1 MNTIAVIIAGVL
13 SGALGAMGLGG
24 GGVLILYLTLVL
36 DTPQLKAQGMNLMF
50 FLPCALTAVI
60 IYAVQ
65 KKISFRAL
73 LPFLLSG
80 IPGVL
85 AGTAFSGIVGA
96 KIVAKLFGAG
106 LIFMGIREI
115 FTKPQ
120 SNKSTKKQQK
130 N

>member
-1 MNTIAVIIAGVL
+1 
-13 SGALGAMGLGG
+13 
-24 GGVLILYLTLVL
+24 
-36 DTPQLKAQGMNLMF
+36 MF

-60 IYAVQ
+60 IYAVK
-65 KKISFRAL
+65 KKINLKAL

-85 AGTAFSGIVGA
+85 AGTAISGIVGA

-115 FTKPQ
+115 FTKP
-120 SNKSTKKQQK
+120 KTQK
-130 N
+130 NKQKLKNCGCKSFGDIFLIARKNTF

>member
-1 MNTIAVIIAGVL
+1 MKILAEILAGAV

-60 IYAVQ
+60 IYAIQ
-65 KKISFRAL
+65 KKINLKEL

-85 AGTAFSGIVGA
+85 AGTAISGIIGA
-96 KIVAKLFGAG
+96 KMVAKLFGAG
-106 LIFMGIREI
+106 LIVMGIREV
-115 FTKPQ
+115 F
-120 SNKSTKKQQK
+120 SNQKK
-130 N
+130 

>member
-65 KKISFRAL
+65 KKISFKAL

-85 AGTAFSGIVGA
+85 AGTAVSGIVGA

-120 SNKSTKKQQK
+120 STENTKK
-130 N
+130 